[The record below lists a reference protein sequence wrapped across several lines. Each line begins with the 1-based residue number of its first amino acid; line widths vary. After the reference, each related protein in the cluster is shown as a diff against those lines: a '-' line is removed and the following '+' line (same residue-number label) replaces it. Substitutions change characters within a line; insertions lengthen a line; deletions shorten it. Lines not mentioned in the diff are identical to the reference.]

1 VSLSVPS
8 VKQAGRE
15 FGFVD
20 DLSRRSS
27 RGNGGFFVGSIGPSR
42 LGRKNRRKEKTKSK
56 PKAVKTK
63 CMKGKNVIL

>member
-42 LGRKNRRKEKTKSK
+42 LGRKNRRKEKGKKGIEAESSK
-56 PKAVKTK
+56 NKTYAR
-63 CMKGKNVIL
+63 